1 MNRISNSK
9 SHKLSAY
16 PWTVRRYKHKI
27 VIEIMRTRIPVRR
40 KSQSKVPPDCK
51 PEIW

>member
-1 MNRISNSK
+1 MNRIRNAK
-9 SHKLSAY
+9 SSKLSEY

-27 VIEIMRTRIPVRR
+27 VIKIARTRIPVRR
-40 KSQSKVPPDCK
+40 KSQSKIAPDCK